1 VTPGHP
7 EGQERRTVPTQEVTF
22 LFVASNYPF
31 LDIFWTMLIFFLWVI
46 WIWFLI
52 IILSDVFR
60 RHDIG
65 GGKKA
70 VWCIFIIFLPFLGAF
85 IYLIANGQ
93 GMAERRSKDEQQA
106 QSQMDDYIRSAARSG
121 GAAGDIEKAKQ
132 LLDSGAITQ
141 DEYAALKAKAL
152 AGGSA

>member
-1 VTPGHP
+1 
-7 EGQERRTVPTQEVTF
+7 
-22 LFVASNYPF
+22 
-31 LDIFWTMLIFFLWVI
+31 
-46 WIWFLI
+46 
-52 IILSDVFR
+52 VFR

>member
-1 VTPGHP
+1 VTY
-7 EGQERRTVPTQEVTF
+7 
-22 LFVASNYPF
+22 LFVASDYPF

-52 IILSDVFR
+52 IILSDIFR

-70 VWCIFIIFLPFLGAF
+70 LWCVFIIFVPFLGAL

-93 GMAERRSKDEQQA
+93 GMAERRTKDEQQA

-132 LLDSGAITQ
+132 LLDTGAITQ

>member
-1 VTPGHP
+1 VTY
-7 EGQERRTVPTQEVTF
+7 

-31 LDIFWTMLIFFLWVI
+31 LDVFWTMLIFFLWVI
-46 WIWFLI
+46 WIWVLI
-52 IILSDVFR
+52 IILTDVFR
-60 RHDIG
+60 RHDVG

-93 GMAERRSKDEQQA
+93 GMAERREKEQQQAKA
-106 QSQMDDYIRSAARSG
+106 QVDDYVRSVADSG
-121 GAAGDIEKAKQ
+121 GAAGQIEKAKQ
-132 LLDSGAITQ
+132 LLDSGAINA

-152 AGGSA
+152 AGGTA